1 MNEISRRSALTL
13 GATVVAT
20 PMVALVTPAAAQK
33 YTPTDGE
40 EIFPGVRLVKL
51 GSRDSHIPAYKTV
64 FMEDVVFQPKG
75 AIPLG
80 DVMMDDMVCTVTEG
94 ELEIKAG
101 DMDFV
106 AKEGDVWSCAKG
118 STRESATNNGTVA
131 AIMRVINLRTA

>member
-1 MNEISRRSALTL
+1 MNKISRRSALAL

-20 PMVALVTPAAAQK
+20 PMLAGVTPAAAQK
-33 YTPTDGE
+33 YKPTDGE

-51 GSRDSHIPAYKTV
+51 GTNDSHIPAYKTV

-75 AIPLG
+75 TIPLG
-80 DVMMDDMVCTVTEG
+80 DVMADDMVCTVTEG
-94 ELEIKAG
+94 ELAIKAG

-118 STRESATNNGTVA
+118 STRESAVNNGTVV
-131 AIMRVINLRTA
+131 AIMRVINLKTA